1 LTPFTDSL
9 PFSNTI
15 PKQQDEVI
23 IYGISRSVPQ
33 PGVSNRMTGIF
44 QPGVIT
50 SWSTTEGYSASV
62 GVSAGVSVG
71 FFELFTA
78 SASIDVSMDYSLSY
92 SETIEFDPSQSCA
105 SGQDAFMLFK
115 PHFDHYDVSDTNQ
128 QYDIW
133 IPVAGSGEFLVQCL
147 G

>member
-1 LTPFTDSL
+1 
-9 PFSNTI
+9 
-15 PKQQDEVI
+15 
-23 IYGISRSVPQ
+23 
-33 PGVSNRMTGIF
+33 MTGIS

-62 GVSAGVSVG
+62 GVDAGVSVG

-78 SASIDVSMDYSLSY
+78 SVSIDVSMEYSQSY
-92 SETIEFDPSQSCA
+92 SETIQFDPSQSCA
-105 SGQDAFMLFK
+105 SGQDAFMVFS
-115 PHFDHYDVSDTNQ
+115 PHFDHYLVSDTNE

-133 IPVAGSGEFLVQCL
+133 IPLAEGEVAVQCL